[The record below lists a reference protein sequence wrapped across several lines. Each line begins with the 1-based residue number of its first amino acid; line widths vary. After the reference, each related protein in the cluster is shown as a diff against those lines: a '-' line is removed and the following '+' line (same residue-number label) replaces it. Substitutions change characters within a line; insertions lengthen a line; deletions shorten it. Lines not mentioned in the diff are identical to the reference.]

1 MATYSSMNRGP
12 VEPDAP
18 ARRSEYRSASEA
30 RRWAS
35 TLINRNVTVAGR
47 RTSMRL
53 EPTMWDA
60 LRQVCDREKKN
71 LNRLVTDIDGQ
82 RAESSLTAAIRVYLL
97 RYFTVAAT
105 DEGHRLAGHGA
116 RPQGSPIATG

>member
-1 MATYSSMNRGP
+1 MQRDAVYSSSG
-12 VEPDAP
+12 A
-18 ARRSEYRSASEA
+18 AAEA

-53 EPTMWDA
+53 EPAMWDA
-60 LRQVCDREKKN
+60 LQQICSREAKT
-71 LNRLVTDIDGQ
+71 LNQLVTEIDRQ
-82 RAESSLTAAIRVYLL
+82 RVESSLTAAIRVYLL
-97 RYFTVAAT
+97 RYFSAAAT

-116 RPQGSPIATG
+116 LHHRIPA